1 MKALLR
7 LIPLEAIVQWLLL
20 RLQGITAE
28 QWRRAIDAV
37 VHAAKTFSDSE
48 TKARFVRDAIL
59 TLWPSL
65 AKSALNWLVETAVAW
80 AKSRRLIE

>member
-37 VHAAKTFSDSE
+37 VHAAKAFSDSE
-48 TKARFVRDAIL
+48 TKARFVRDAIKV
-59 TLWPSL
+59 LWPRI
-65 AKSALNWLVETAVAW
+65 ATSALNWLVETAVAFS
-80 AKSRRLIE
+80 KSRGLIR